1 MANPL
6 FNAMG
11 GNPMGNMMQ
20 MLNQLKQNP
29 VGLLQKAGFN
39 IPANINGP
47 QAILQHLTQTGQI
60 NQNQL
65 NQAQQMAQMFGNLK

>member
-1 MANPL
+1 MPNLL
-6 FNAMG
+6 FNALG
-11 GNPMGNMMQ
+11 GGSMGNMMQ
-20 MLNQLKQNP
+20 MLTQLRQNP

-60 NQNQL
+60 NQQQL
-65 NQAQQMAQMFGNLK
+65 NQAQQMAQMFGIK

>member
-6 FNAMG
+6 FNALG
-11 GNPMGNMMQ
+11 GNQMGNMMQ
-20 MLNQLKQNP
+20 MLSQLKQNP
-29 VGLLQKAGFN
+29 MVLLQKAGFN

-47 QAILQHLTQTGQI
+47 QAIIQHLTQTGQI

-65 NQAQQMAQMFGNLK
+65 NQAQQMAQMFGNMK